1 MPIDVKSH
9 TPTPASYFLKS
20 THMALSLH
28 TRENLPELGPTT
40 RGCPEEIHQPPIDQR
55 LAWYLGR
62 IIPPFL
68 K

>member
-40 RGCPEEIHQPPIDQR
+40 RGCPDRDPP
-55 LAWYLGR
+55 ATH
-62 IIPPFL
+62 
-68 K
+68 